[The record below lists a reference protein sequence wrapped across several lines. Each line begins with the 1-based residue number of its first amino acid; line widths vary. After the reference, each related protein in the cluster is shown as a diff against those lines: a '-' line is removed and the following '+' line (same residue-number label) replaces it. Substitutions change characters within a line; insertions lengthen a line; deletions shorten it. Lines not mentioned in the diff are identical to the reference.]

1 MSGQS
6 GGARPAVRGRRC
18 RTRGGRLAGSGRAGG
33 RGSPYGSSRALACG
47 LYLDAGRGTL
57 SAALTLDLRRQF
69 GYRRCTAL

>member
-47 LYLDAGRGTL
+47 LYLDVGRGSL
-57 SAALTLDLRRQF
+57 PVALALDLWRRF
-69 GYRRCTAL
+69 GSRRCTAL